1 MKVPFVS
8 IRTNRGIEQ
17 ENRALKVLN
26 GTKVI
31 ANSSRNLDEYFLPS
45 SEISKIFAVLCNHFD
60 ISVDQVSTFRI
71 KKQYLQKK

>member
-31 ANSSRNLDEYFLPS
+31 ANSSRNLEYFLPS